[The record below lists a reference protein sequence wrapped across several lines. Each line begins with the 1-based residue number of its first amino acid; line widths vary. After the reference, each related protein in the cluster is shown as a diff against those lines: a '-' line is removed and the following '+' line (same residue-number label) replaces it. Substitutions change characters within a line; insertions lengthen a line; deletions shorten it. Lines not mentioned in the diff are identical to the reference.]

1 MAPLCLDLQS
11 KLDAIAEQQAIFA
24 EVPWIPS
31 EMKEVVGLVVG
42 C

>member
-1 MAPLCLDLQS
+1 MGPLCLEIQS
-11 KLDAIAEQQAIFA
+11 KLDATADREIFA

-31 EMKEVVGLVVG
+31 EMKEVVDLVVG